1 MPLAIRRGV
10 PARTST
16 SIKSLTMR
24 ASRACCLSVQDKIR
38 QVSPM
43 TAKGVR
49 PST

>member
-1 MPLAIRRGV
+1 MSLAIRRGV

-16 SIKSLTMR
+16 SKSSTTR

-49 PST
+49 PLA